1 MLERKEKELFEVRA
15 ARDRELTQLRKRVI
29 AHPQCCEPKGHWHPK
44 ERCVVKGHGSQE
56 PEEDKAECKA
66 PDFETLAG
74 QLRLQG
80 PNVKTANWI
89 GMTGDSK
96 KELKEVKKEQKEDED
111 FERKVIKKAAAEGN
125 RYRDFEIKDV
135 KFQKQNGE
143 F

>member
-1 MLERKEKELFEVRA
+1 MQVARIFFEVRA

-29 AHPQCCEPKGHWHPK
+29 VHPQCCEMKGHGHLK
-44 ERCVVKGHGSQE
+44 KRCVVKGHGSQE
-56 PEEDKAECKA
+56 PDEDETECKA

-80 PNVKTANWI
+80 SNVKTANWI
-89 GMTGDSK
+89 GMMGDSK
-96 KELKEVKKEQKEDED
+96 KELREVKKEQKEDKD
-111 FERKVIKKAAAEGN
+111 VDRKMIKKAAAEGN

-135 KFQKQNGE
+135 KFQKQTGE